1 MVLLAIA
8 LLLCFIPLVEAQGAT
23 LPPTPP
29 TDGGGTEST
38 ASPVSAPEPDTTTP
52 APADAG
58 GAPTETT
65 TPAPPSGAWSG
76 CIDPNGDAKPVDIGE
91 TTTVCLHAANNVDWT
106 SGAQY
111 IRMTFQPQADKFSRL
126 HIPDC
131 KFHFKSLVLGFPFA
145 TILS

>member
-8 LLLCFIPLVEAQGAT
+8 LLLCCVPLVDAQGAT

-29 TDGGGTEST
+29 TDGGGVEST
-38 ASPVSAPEPDTTTP
+38 ASPVSAPGPDTTTP
-52 APADAG
+52 APVDGG

-65 TPAPPSGAWSG
+65 TPAPPSGVWSG
-76 CIDPNGDAKPVDIGE
+76 CIDPNGDEKPVEINKP
-91 TTTVCLHAANNVDWT
+91 TTVCLHAANNVDWT

-111 IRMTFQPQADKFSRL
+111 IRMNFQPQADKFSRL

-131 KFHFKSLVLGFPFA
+131 KFYLKILASGFPFA
-145 TILS
+145 AILS